1 MLTILGRANSANV
14 QKVMWAVHELGLEY
28 DRKDLGGPHG
38 GLDAEG
44 YRALNPNGVIPTI
57 IDGDTVVWESNAIIR
72 YLAQKH
78 DDGGLWP
85 SDPGERACA
94 DMWMDWMQTT
104 LTGPLVKVWF
114 GFYRT
119 PEKYHDKEQ
128 IALDIAELGRVY
140 GLVDKAL
147 EGKAYIAGDQLT
159 MGDIPIGLTF
169 YRYFTIDIDRPAM
182 PNLEATYRRLT
193 ERPAYRDVVMTDY
206 TSLKDTLIP
215 GQAH

>member
-78 DDGGLWP
+78 DDGGISFAWRHQRSSSLQQ
-85 SDPGERACA
+85 EYAYVFYVF
-94 DMWMDWMQTT
+94 
-104 LTGPLVKVWF
+104 LTI
-114 GFYRT
+114 R
-119 PEKYHDKEQ
+119 
-128 IALDIAELGRVY
+128 
-140 GLVDKAL
+140 
-147 EGKAYIAGDQLT
+147 
-159 MGDIPIGLTF
+159 
-169 YRYFTIDIDRPAM
+169 
-182 PNLEATYRRLT
+182 
-193 ERPAYRDVVMTDY
+193 
-206 TSLKDTLIP
+206 
-215 GQAH
+215 